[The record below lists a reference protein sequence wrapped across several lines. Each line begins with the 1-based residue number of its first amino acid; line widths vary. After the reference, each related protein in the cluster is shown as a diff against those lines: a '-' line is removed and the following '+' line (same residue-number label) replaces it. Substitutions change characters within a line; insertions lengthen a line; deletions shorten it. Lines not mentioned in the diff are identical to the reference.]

1 MKEKERILV
10 RCANL
15 KYVKSIT
22 VYEIIQGKHV
32 QGKQKKN
39 RKTEKLLKCVD
50 NERAT
55 QIYASHFP
63 TNRLM
68 YKKNPSQET
77 TYFHFK
83 AQ

>member
-32 QGKQKKN
+32 QGKQKK
-39 RKTEKLLKCVD
+39 KTEK
-50 NERAT
+50 
-55 QIYASHFP
+55 Q
-63 TNRLM
+63 
-68 YKKNPSQET
+68 KNC
-77 TYFHFK
+77 
-83 AQ
+83 